1 METAMLKQIVAAKW
15 LVGVIVVFMLMSIPT
30 TYAQEGIISS
40 VYIAERTALQKM
52 QAARKAGNEEEVKRL
67 STEIKELVDQKKS
80 WARDLMTLTESSI
93 EKIQSENAPD
103 LSAEQR
109 IVLLDKLDRLNS
121 EKRLLEYQM
130 EENKWG
136 FFLQRQAKHK
146 FIKDFEDIIVATQ
159 KYAASEIKKC
169 EERIAKAEDDFARL
183 SEEHAKELQRA
194 KDSLQEQIQRVAE
207 TRKKVAEGKEPA
219 ENIKSAEQAVES
231 WNKSIAD
238 MTKRMAEG
246 TYTSRAFNWLN
257 TGSFRAAIE
266 GNKTEIA
273 RINAALSDE
282 SMQLRYGGI
291 YGTPTIKTCREVI
304 ARTQA
309 EIDEMTKKY
318 TSEEW
323 ENRKNLRQSLQ
334 DKHIEIL
341 KLQEKVGLKDEKLD
355 ALIARRNELE
365 QFLLHD
371 FLTELPKE
379 DSGFIKAIKWINN
392 TLDRVNEVVEKFE
405 KFKKVVD
412 LVKNS
417 SNPYKAVNF
426 LFEEATGKGLTERL
440 AAKLLP
446 DKVLENPLVQRLIK
460 GESINRQE
468 LLKEAVIESLPP
480 ETRRKVEQAV
490 DLINTARSGNMRDLI
505 AQHGFERAMRVIDS
519 QPELKK
525 AWDTFQQAHNIMQNP
540 ALIKD
545 RLEESIRERV
555 ALEFKT
561 KGREIVD
568 SLVSEEVKTR
578 VAAYQEK
585 IKKIEED
592 LNKNYRVPAEA
603 FVEASLVAVQKEL
616 ESHIGL
622 DDADLTK
629 VEAIIDNYRL
639 KVE

>member
-1 METAMLKQIVAAKW
+1 MFKQRVAAKW
-15 LVGVIVVFMLMSIPT
+15 LVGSIVVIMLLSISAA
-30 TYAQEGIISS
+30 YAQEGIISS

-93 EKIQSENAPD
+93 EKMQSENAPD

-109 IVLLDKLDRLNS
+109 LALLDRLDRLNS
-121 EKRLLEYQM
+121 EKRLIEYQM

-136 FFLQRQAKHK
+136 FFYQKHEK
-146 FIKDFEDIIVATQ
+146 LKYLKAFEDIIVAT
-159 KYAASEIKKC
+159 KEYAASEIKKC
-169 EERIAKAEDDFARL
+169 EDRIAKSKSDLERL
-183 SEEHAKELQRA
+183 SEEHAGELQRA
-194 KDSLQEQIQRVAE
+194 RDSLQEQIQRVAE
-207 TRKKVAEGKEPA
+207 TRKKMAEGKA
-219 ENIKSAEQAVES
+219 TADNVKDAEQAVES
-231 WNKSIAD
+231 WNKAIAD
-238 MTKRMAEG
+238 MTKAMAEG
-246 TYTSRAFNWLN
+246 TYTSRAFNWAN
-257 TGSFRAAIE
+257 TGSFRSLIE
-266 GNKTEIA
+266 YDQQEIA
-273 RINAALSDE
+273 KINAALADE
-282 SMQLRYGGI
+282 SMQHRYGGI
-291 YGTPTIKTCREVI
+291 YGNPSIKACREVI

-323 ENRKNLRQSLQ
+323 DNRKNLRQSLQ

-341 KLQEKVGLKDEKLD
+341 KLQEEVGLKDEKLE

-365 QFLLHD
+365 QFLMHD

-440 AAKLLP
+440 ASKLLP

-525 AWDTFQQAHNIMQNP
+525 AWDTFNQAHNIMQNP
-540 ALIKD
+540 GLIKD
-545 RLEESIRERV
+545 RLEDSIRERV
-555 ALEFKT
+555 TLEFKT

-578 VAAYQEK
+578 VEAYQEK
-585 IKKIEED
+585 IRKIQED
-592 LNKNYRVPAEA
+592 LNKGYRLPAEA
-603 FVEASLVAVQKEL
+603 FVEASLVAVQKKL

-622 DDADLTK
+622 DDADLTDA
-629 VEAIIDNYRL
+629 EALIEGYIL
-639 KVE
+639 KTE

>member
-1 METAMLKQIVAAKW
+1 MFKQRVAAKW
-15 LVGVIVVFMLMSIPT
+15 LVGLILIIMRLST
-30 TYAQEGIISS
+30 SASYAQEGIISS
-40 VYIAERTALQKM
+40 VYISERTALQKM

-67 STEIKELVDQKKS
+67 STEIKELVDQKKN

-93 EKIQSENAPD
+93 EKIQNDNAPD

-109 IVLLDKLDRLNS
+109 LVLLDRLDRLNS
-121 EKRLLEYQM
+121 EKRLIEYQM

-136 FFLQRQAKHK
+136 FFLQKHAKIRY
-146 FIKDFEDIIVATQ
+146 IKDYEDQIAVT
-159 KYAASEIKKC
+159 KEYAASEIKKY
-169 EERIAKAEDDFARL
+169 EEQIAKAQSDLTRL
-183 SEEHAKELQRA
+183 TEEHAKELQAAR
-194 KDSLQEQIQRVAE
+194 DSLQEQMKRVE
-207 TRKKVAEGKEPA
+207 DTKKQVAEGKTPA
-219 ENIKSAEQAVES
+219 DNVKSAEQATES
-231 WNKSIAD
+231 WEKSIAD

-246 TYTSRAFNWLN
+246 TYTSRAFNWTS
-257 TGSFRAAIE
+257 TGHFKGLIE
-266 GNKTEIA
+266 TNQNEIS
-273 RINAALSDE
+273 RINAALADE
-282 SMQLRYGGI
+282 SMQHRYSGRLGN
-291 YGTPTIKTCREVI
+291 PSIKTCREVI

-318 TSEEW
+318 TSEDW
-323 ENRKNLRQSLQ
+323 DNRKNLRQSLQ

-341 KLQEKVGLKDEKLD
+341 KLQEEVGLKDEKLD

-365 QFLLHD
+365 QFLMHD

-440 AAKLLP
+440 ASKLLP
-446 DKVLENPLVQRLIK
+446 DKVYNNPLVQRLIK

-505 AQHGFERAMRVIDS
+505 AQHGFEQAMRVIDS

-525 AWDTFQQAHNIMQNP
+525 AWDTFQQAHNIINNP
-540 ALIKD
+540 GLIQD

-555 ALEFKT
+555 KLELKAA
-561 KGREIVD
+561 GRDIVD
-568 SLVSEEVKTR
+568 SMVSEEVKTR

-592 LNKNYRVPAEA
+592 LNKNYRLPAEA
-603 FVEASLVAVQKEL
+603 FVEASLVAVQKKL
-616 ESHIGL
+616 ESHIGI
-622 DDADLTK
+622 DDADLTD
-629 VEAIIDNYRL
+629 VEAVIKGYIL
-639 KVE
+639 KPE